1 MAAKKTVNHKERR
14 REVRAISLGLFAR
27 HGFGDVNFSMIAKA
41 CGISRTLLYTYFKDK
56 RQIFNEAIDEATKVI
71 AVRYREIVR
80 SRLSPDAKL
89 RQICISVFALLFDN
103 RDFLCVIVDFL
114 CAIRRGGKIPV
125 DNVMRH
131 TVGLKR
137 ILHSFVVEA
146 IHRGEYDKAL
156 NPNRATALLY
166 SQFETAILRLAV
178 SGQAE
183 ISESIDAVN
192 SILYSFRNP
201 MKMSSRFV

>member
-1 MAAKKTVNHKERR
+1 MANRTVNHKERK
-14 REVRAISLGLFAR
+14 REIRAISLRLFAR
-27 HGFGDVNFSMIAKA
+27 HGFGDVNFGMIAEA

-56 RQIFNEAIDEATKVI
+56 RQIFNEAIDEATGVI
-71 AVRYREIVR
+71 GVRYREIVR

-114 CAIRRGGKIPV
+114 CAVRRGGKIPV
-125 DNVMRH
+125 DNILRH
-131 TVGLKR
+131 TMGLKR

-146 IHRGEYDKAL
+146 IHRGEYDASI
-156 NPNRATALLY
+156 NANRATALLY
-166 SQFETAILRLAV
+166 SQFETAVLRIAV

-183 ISESIDAVN
+183 ISESVDALN
-192 SILYSFRNP
+192 AILFSFR
-201 MKMSSRFV
+201 RAVR

>member
-1 MAAKKTVNHKERR
+1 MANRTVNHKERK
-14 REVRAISLGLFAR
+14 REIRAISLRLFAR
-27 HGFGDVNFSMIAKA
+27 HGFGDVNFGMIAEA

-56 RQIFNEAIDEATKVI
+56 RQIFNEAIDEATGVI
-71 AVRYREIVR
+71 GVRYREIVR

-114 CAIRRGGKIPV
+114 CAVRRGGKIPV
-125 DNVMRH
+125 DNILRH
-131 TVGLKR
+131 TMGLKR

-146 IHRGEYDKAL
+146 IHRGEYDASI
-156 NPNRATALLY
+156 NANRATALLY
-166 SQFETAILRLAV
+166 SQFETAVLRIAV

-183 ISESIDAVN
+183 ISESVDALN
-192 SILYSFRNP
+192 AILFAFR
-201 MKMSSRFV
+201 SRNDNAPRFL

>member
-1 MAAKKTVNHKERR
+1 MANKTVNHKERK
-14 REVRAISLGLFAR
+14 REIRTISLGLFAH
-27 HGFGDVNFSMIAKA
+27 HGFEDVNFGMIAEA

-56 RQIFNEAIDEATKVI
+56 RQIFNEAIDEATGVI
-71 AVRYREIVR
+71 GVRYREIVR

-114 CAIRRGGKIPV
+114 CAVRRGGKIPV
-125 DNVMRH
+125 DNILRH
-131 TVGLKR
+131 TMGLKR

-146 IHRGEYDKAL
+146 IHRGEYDASI
-156 NPNRATALLY
+156 NANRATALLY
-166 SQFETAILRLAV
+166 SQFETAVLRIAV

-183 ISESIDAVN
+183 ISESIDALN
-192 SILYSFRNP
+192 AILFAFR
-201 MKMSSRFV
+201 SRNDGARRFL

>member
-1 MAAKKTVNHKERR
+1 MANRTVNHKERK
-14 REVRAISLGLFAR
+14 REIRAISLRLFAR
-27 HGFGDVNFSMIAKA
+27 HGFGDVNFGMIAEA

-56 RQIFNEAIDEATKVI
+56 RQIFNEAIDEATGVI
-71 AVRYREIVR
+71 GVRYREIVR

-114 CAIRRGGKIPV
+114 CAVRRGGKIPV
-125 DNVMRH
+125 DNILRH
-131 TVGLKR
+131 TMGLKR

-146 IHRGEYDKAL
+146 IHRGEYDASV
-156 NPNRATALLY
+156 NANRATALLY
-166 SQFETAILRLAV
+166 SQFETAVLRIAV

-183 ISESIDAVN
+183 ISESIDALN
-192 SILYSFRNP
+192 AILFAFR
-201 MKMSSRFV
+201 SRNDGARRFL

>member
-1 MAAKKTVNHKERR
+1 MANKTVNHKERK
-14 REVRAISLGLFAR
+14 REIRAISLRLFAR
-27 HGFGDVNFSMIAKA
+27 HGFDDVNFGMIAEA

-56 RQIFNEAIDEATKVI
+56 RQIFNEAIDEATGVI
-71 AVRYREIVR
+71 GVRYREIVR

-114 CAIRRGGKIPV
+114 CAVRRGGKIPV
-125 DNVMRH
+125 DNILRH
-131 TVGLKR
+131 TMGLKR

-146 IHRGEYDKAL
+146 IHRGEYDASI
-156 NPNRATALLY
+156 NANRATALLY
-166 SQFETAILRLAV
+166 SQFETAVLRIAV

-183 ISESIDAVN
+183 ISESIDALN
-192 SILYSFRNP
+192 AILFAFR
-201 MKMSSRFV
+201 SRNDNAPRFL

>member
-1 MAAKKTVNHKERR
+1 MANRTVNHKERK
-14 REVRAISLGLFAR
+14 REIRAISLRLFAR
-27 HGFGDVNFSMIAKA
+27 HGFGDVNFGMIAEA

-56 RQIFNEAIDEATKVI
+56 RQIFNEAIDEATGVI
-71 AVRYREIVR
+71 GVRYREIVR

-114 CAIRRGGKIPV
+114 CAVRRGGKIPV
-125 DNVMRH
+125 DNILRH
-131 TVGLKR
+131 TMGLKR

-146 IHRGEYDKAL
+146 IHRGEYDASV
-156 NPNRATALLY
+156 NANRATALLY
-166 SQFETAILRLAV
+166 SQFETAVLRIAV

-183 ISESIDAVN
+183 ISESVDALN
-192 SILYSFRNP
+192 AILFSFR
-201 MKMSSRFV
+201 RAVR

>member
-1 MAAKKTVNHKERR
+1 MANKTVNHKERK
-14 REVRAISLGLFAR
+14 REIRAISLRLFAR
-27 HGFGDVNFSMIAKA
+27 HGFEDVNFGMIAEA

-56 RQIFNEAIDEATKVI
+56 RQIFNEAIDEATGVI
-71 AVRYREIVR
+71 GVRYREIVR

-114 CAIRRGGKIPV
+114 CAVRRGGKIPV
-125 DNVMRH
+125 DNILRH
-131 TVGLKR
+131 TMGLKR

-146 IHRGEYDKAL
+146 IHRGEYDASI
-156 NPNRATALLY
+156 NANRATALLY
-166 SQFETAILRLAV
+166 SQFETAVLRIAV

-183 ISESIDAVN
+183 ISESIDALN
-192 SILYSFRNP
+192 AILFAFR
-201 MKMSSRFV
+201 SRNDGARRFL

>member
-1 MAAKKTVNHKERR
+1 MANKTVNHKERK
-14 REVRAISLGLFAR
+14 REIRAISLGLFAR
-27 HGFGDVNFSMIAKA
+27 HGFDDVNFGRIAEA

-56 RQIFNEAIDEATKVI
+56 RQIFNEAIDEATAVVG
-71 AVRYREIVR
+71 VRYREIVR

-114 CAIRRGGKIPV
+114 CAVRRGGKIPV
-125 DNVMRH
+125 DNVLRH

-146 IHRGEYDKAL
+146 IHRGEYDASL
-156 NPNRATALLY
+156 NANRATALLF
-166 SQFETAILRLAV
+166 SQFETAVLRIAV

-183 ISESIDAVN
+183 ISESIDAMN
-192 SILYSFRNP
+192 AILFSFRAQGI
-201 MKMSSRFV
+201 RWV

>member
-1 MAAKKTVNHKERR
+1 MANRTVNHKERK
-14 REVRAISLGLFAR
+14 REIRAISLRLFAR
-27 HGFGDVNFSMIAKA
+27 HGFGDVNFGMIAEA

-56 RQIFNEAIDEATKVI
+56 RQIFNEAIDEATGVI
-71 AVRYREIVR
+71 GVRYREIVR

-114 CAIRRGGKIPV
+114 CAVRRGGKIPV
-125 DNVMRH
+125 DNILRH
-131 TVGLKR
+131 TMGLKR

-146 IHRGEYDKAL
+146 IHRGEYDASI
-156 NPNRATALLY
+156 NANRATALLY
-166 SQFETAILRLAV
+166 SQFETAVLRIAV

-183 ISESIDAVN
+183 ISESIDALN
-192 SILYSFRNP
+192 AILFAFR
-201 MKMSSRFV
+201 SRNDNAPRFL

>member
-1 MAAKKTVNHKERR
+1 MANRTVNHKERK
-14 REVRAISLGLFAR
+14 REIRAISLRLFAR
-27 HGFGDVNFSMIAKA
+27 HGFGDVNFGMIAEA

-56 RQIFNEAIDEATKVI
+56 RQIFNEAIDEATGVI
-71 AVRYREIVR
+71 GVRYREIVR

-114 CAIRRGGKIPV
+114 CAVRRGGKIPV
-125 DNVMRH
+125 DNILRH
-131 TVGLKR
+131 TMGLKR

-146 IHRGEYDKAL
+146 IHRGEYDAL
-156 NPNRATALLY
+156 INANRATALLY
-166 SQFETAILRLAV
+166 SQFETAVLRIAV

-183 ISESIDAVN
+183 ISESVDALN
-192 SILYSFRNP
+192 AILFSFR
-201 MKMSSRFV
+201 RAVR